1 MIVQLYC
8 RSLLCV
14 LEKLIYCIVIDDIF
28 GMQIYGVLFMKL
40 FFLVILILLVN
51 IGWVVFMVMLLE
63 VMLVFRFIVLIVFIV
78 RKYFVLFVNV
88 NLLCVMFVVFFVDV

>member
-1 MIVQLYC
+1 
-8 RSLLCV
+8 
-14 LEKLIYCIVIDDIF
+14 
-28 GMQIYGVLFMKL
+28 MKL

-78 RKYFVLFVNV
+78 RKYFVLLVNV